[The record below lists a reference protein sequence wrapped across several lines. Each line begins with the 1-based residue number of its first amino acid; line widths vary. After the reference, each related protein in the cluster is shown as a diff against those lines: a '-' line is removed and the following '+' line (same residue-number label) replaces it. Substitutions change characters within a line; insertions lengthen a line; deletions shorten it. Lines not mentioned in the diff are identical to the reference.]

1 MKNKSKDKEII
12 KAIISTG
19 IITPPSEDFN
29 EKIMNRIISHSMIL
43 QHNKFP
49 AFNII
54 KLFVVTLTLMVIAF
68 NLTLIFNYFF
78 DFFELNKIV
87 MSLGKMLI
95 SLYSSP
101 ITPVIA
107 LSLMSVCV
115 LIFFDRFLS
124 TKFKVV

>member
-54 KLFVVTLTLMVIAF
+54 KLSVVTLTLMVIAF

-87 MSLGKMLI
+87 MSLSKMLI
-95 SLYSSP
+95 SLYSYP
-101 ITPVIA
+101 IAPVIV
-107 LSLMSVCV
+107 LSLMSICV

-124 TKFKVV
+124 NKFKVV

>member
-49 AFNII
+49 ALNII

-95 SLYSSP
+95 SLYSYQ
-101 ITPVIA
+101 IAPVIV
-107 LSLMSVCV
+107 LSLMSICV

-124 TKFKVV
+124 TKFKLV